1 MLRKLWVMY
10 LHPMVL
16 AQIRQSVLIST
27 NYDVDE
33 GFKPEMIK
41 KIKHIYENVFKMK
54 P

>member
-10 LHPMVL
+10 IHPSVL
-16 AQIRQSVLIST
+16 GQIRQTVLVAT
-27 NYDVDE
+27 GYDVDQ
-33 GFKPEMIK
+33 GFRSEMIK